1 MGNGKKMKCNDCG
14 NEWLLLYGM
23 GIDAQQ
29 PTDTESHDEEQDNVC
44 PECGS
49 TNTEEEQGTAILW
62 D

>member
-1 MGNGKKMKCNDCG
+1 MKCNDCG